1 MTTITKPLLSGL
13 LGLFLVTAPLAAQEQ
28 PTPVKVDA
36 VRTQSMSQ
44 TVPVLGRLVALQS
57 GVVAA
62 RTEGPVAEL
71 RVQVGDHVEQGQ
83 TLALLD
89 QARLRAQ
96 VNRREAELQE
106 LQARKVTAEAR
117 ERLARLELTRLEK
130 LRGSAAFNRAL
141 YDTRVQELDVAR
153 SSLREAE
160 ARIQSGRAELD
171 LAHIELSDATIQA
184 PYAGAVIQRQAV
196 EGAWLKVGDPVV
208 ILVNDNTLEIEAEV
222 PSDRLEGLNPGQMVT
237 VFPEGSP
244 DRYLARVRAV
254 IPQENPA
261 SRTRPV
267 RLVPQFPPQRVRL
280 AVNQPVTLLIPAGG
294 AAKVVS
300 VHKDAVLRK
309 GGQALVFVV
318 EEGAA
323 RPRSVL
329 LGQAVGDRFQVL
341 DGLRPGEL
349 VVVRGNER
357 LRPGQA
363 VSFELP
369 DGTEVGSRG

>member
-1 MTTITKPLLSGL
+1 MTTITTPLL
-13 LGLFLVTAPLAAQEQ
+13 LGLFLVTAPLAAQEP
-28 PTPVKVDA
+28 PTPVKVDP
-36 VRTQSMSQ
+36 VRTQPMSQ

-62 RTEGPVAEL
+62 RAEGPVAEV
-71 RVQVGDHVEQGQ
+71 RVQVGDHVAQGQ
-83 TLALLD
+83 VLAVLD
-89 QARLRAQ
+89 QARLRA
-96 VNRREAELQE
+96 VVSRREAELRE
-106 LQARKVTAEAR
+106 LEARRATAEAR
-117 ERLARLELTRLEK
+117 ERLARLELARLEK

-153 SSLREAE
+153 GSLREAE
-160 ARIQSGRAELD
+160 ARIQSGRAELE
-171 LAHIELSDATIQA
+171 LARIELADATIRA
-184 PYAGAVIQRQAV
+184 PYAGAVTQRQAV

-208 ILVNDNTLEIEAEV
+208 TLVNDADLEIEADV
-222 PSDRLEGLNPGQMVT
+222 PADRLDGLGPGQTVT

-244 DRYLARVRAV
+244 ERYLARVRAV

-261 SRTRPV
+261 ARTRPV
-267 RLVPQFPPQRVRL
+267 RLVPEFPASRARL
-280 AVNQPVTLLIPAGG
+280 AANQPVTLLIPAGG
-294 AAKVVS
+294 TGEVTS

-323 RPRSVL
+323 RPRPVL

-341 DGLRPGEL
+341 DGLQPGEL